1 MYCFQMKA
9 LRPMPSH
16 FRHLIFHLQALRKY
30 PCTCVIA
37 IHPQFLGLKYEIKG
51 NNIKYNLN
59 IFFAVHISA
68 YLCDPYQWNQFSLQ
82 KMYLTKEEEPND
94 SPSEEIMEEQETTV
108 FDPKSFL
115 ESLFN
120 SRQAEIEVLLHNN
133 ASYNQNITRYSN
145 FVTIQCDLTF

>member
-1 MYCFQMKA
+1 MFLILESLHPFRASSIHIHNTLGVVLPPFQPA
-9 LRPMPSH
+9 D
-16 FRHLIFHLQALRKY
+16 QALVAKANWRCR
-30 PCTCVIA
+30 PILSG
-37 IHPQFLGLKYEIKG
+37 FFSNLKNQG
-51 NNIKYNLN
+51 NLK
-59 IFFAVHISA
+59 
-68 YLCDPYQWNQFSLQ
+68 NQFSLQ

-145 FVTIQCDLTF
+145 FVTI